1 MMYLILIESDP
12 SSLPQDLSE
21 KKKIMASNIENI
33 KKDLDNGELKMVG
46 ISPGLG
52 SGFFVSEQD
61 PKVILGKRI
70 MSTANVKKFKVKPML
85 SLEEVEAVIKE
96 IKP

>member
-1 MMYLILIESDP
+1 MMYLILIETDT
-12 SSLPQDLSE
+12 SSLPKDLKE
-21 KKKIMASNIENI
+21 KTKIMASNVENL
-33 KKDLDNGELKMVG
+33 KKELDSGELRMVG

-61 PKVILGKRI
+61 TKVIFAKRI

-85 SLEEVEAVIKE
+85 SLDEVSDVLKGMQ
-96 IKP
+96 P

>member
-21 KKKIMASNIENI
+21 KKKIMASNIEYI
-33 KKDLDNGELKMVG
+33 KKDLDSGELKMVG

-52 SGFFVSEQD
+52 SGFIVSEQD

-70 MSTANVKKFKVKPML
+70 MSTGNVKKFKVMPML
-85 SLEEVEAVIKE
+85 SLDEVTDVLRGIQT
-96 IKP
+96 